1 MSSLLF
7 IISLL
12 VGSFTFST
20 QLYIY
25 FAYTSQPDPEE
36 EFIFK
41 SFKNDSLNTNQV
53 ALDGNFEEQVA

>member
-36 EFIFK
+36 EFIFQ
-41 SFKNDSLNTNQV
+41 SIKNDSLNTKQV
-53 ALDGNFEEQVA
+53 AIDGSFEEQVA